1 MNIDNPH
8 FCQPDWPVANVL
20 AFNTT
25 RQHPHRDKPPV
36 TDFDSFN
43 LGTHVGDDIGRVENN
58 RQALK
63 EFLPKGSQ
71 IQWLEQVH
79 GNTVVEVHC
88 HSEQP
93 LVADAAVTRNPDVTL
108 AVMTADCLPILLSC
122 GQGKEV
128 AVIHGGWRPLLAG
141 IISNTLQKMQ
151 SRNTELY
158 AWLGP
163 CIGEQAFE
171 VGAEVRQAF
180 VGQSAMF
187 DAAFKSTGQGKYL
200 GNLALIA
207 KLQLN
212 SVGVQQVSAVN
223 HCTYAMEQRYYSY
236 RRNAITGRM
245 AAFITRL

>member
-1 MNIDNPH
+1 MNINNPH

-20 AFNTT
+20 AFNTS
-25 RQHPHRDKPPV
+25 RLHPLKDNPPV
-36 TDFDSFN
+36 SYFDSFN
-43 LGTHVGDDIGRVENN
+43 LGAHVGDDIKGVEHN

-63 EFLPKGSQ
+63 GFLPKASQ

-79 GNTVVEVHC
+79 GNTVVEVYD

-93 LVADAAVTRNPDVTL
+93 RVADAAVTRNPDITL

-151 SRNTELY
+151 SRNRSLY

-180 VGQSAMF
+180 LGQSAMF
-187 DAAFKSTGQGKYL
+187 EAAFKPSGQGKYL
-200 GNLALIA
+200 GNLTLIA
-207 KLQLN
+207 KLQL
-212 SVGVQQVSAVN
+212 SSLGVKHISAVN
-223 HCTYAMEQRYYSY
+223 HCTYTMAQRYYSY
-236 RRNAITGRM
+236 RRNGITGRM
-245 AAFITRL
+245 AALITRL